1 MKDRKVSTNNMH
13 IFLNVTL
20 YLARDIFLL
29 CLESISPEVGN
40 LIHFES
46 SIKLL
51 SFLSAGSDKLFD

>member
-1 MKDRKVSTNNMH
+1 MH

-20 YLARDIFLL
+20 YLACDIFLL

>member
-1 MKDRKVSTNNMH
+1 MH
-13 IFLNVTL
+13 IFLDVTL

-29 CLESISPEVGN
+29 CLESTSPEAGN

>member
-1 MKDRKVSTNNMH
+1 MH